1 VLCAAALAPHLDN
14 LDLGTPGRCDQI
26 VNREG
31 YALGYS
37 ERYEQPLWVAYRLTA
52 AEVTNAP
59 VRRASSF
66 HADDAI
72 ATGSATP
79 QDYAGSGFDRGHLAP
94 AADMR
99 FSAQTMYDSF
109 SMANV
114 SPQVPQFNRGVWRV
128 LEDKVRELALRYDSV
143 VVVTGPVFATNA
155 PPAIIGANGVGVP
168 NGFYKIICCTNVP
181 PWICAYLLPNTATNA
196 PPDMFIVPTVEVER
210 LTGLDFFS
218 ALPAEVQT
226 NLKSRVCSPLTHV
239 RGSANG
245 IYVIIL
251 MSSRDAARRYSWR
264 TGESPPANAYQFVL
278 QSNRRLECR
287 KFHGDGT
294 GQKAQTRFL
303 LLYFTKAIPTAPTGI
318 QEEDFLYLIVD
329 GEHNTKGR
337 WI

>member
-1 VLCAAALAPHLDN
+1 MLCAAALAPHLDN

-37 ERYEQPLWVAYRLTA
+37 ERYEQPLWVSYRLTA
-52 AEVTNAP
+52 AEVTNAT
-59 VRRASSF
+59 VRRASRF

-99 FSAQTMYDSF
+99 FSPQAMADSF

-128 LEDKVRELALRYDSV
+128 LEDKVRDLALRYDSV

-155 PPAIIGANGVGVP
+155 PPAVIGANGVGVP
-168 NGFYKIICCTNVP
+168 DGFYKVICCTNFP
-181 PWICAYLLPNTATNA
+181 PWMCAYLLPNAATNA
-196 PPDMFIVPTVEVER
+196 MPDTFAVPTVEVER

-218 ALPAEVQT
+218 ALPDEAQT
-226 NLKSRVCSPLTHV
+226 NLKTRVHAPLAQV
-239 RGSANG
+239 RDSDNG

-251 MSSRDAARRYSWR
+251 TSSRDAARRYSWR
-264 TGESPPANAYQFVL
+264 TGEVPPANAL
-278 QSNRRLECR
+278 LICAAKQSSNEM
-287 KFHGDGT
+287 
-294 GQKAQTRFL
+294 
-303 LLYFTKAIPTAPTGI
+303 
-318 QEEDFLYLIVD
+318 
-329 GEHNTKGR
+329 
-337 WI
+337 